1 MFFEERLYEIEFYSI
16 KTLLHKVLFNL
27 FRLLRIW
34 KVINEKNHLIKRWFL
49 KLF

>member
-27 FRLLRIW
+27 FDYCVYG
-34 KVINEKNHLIKRWFL
+34 K
-49 KLF
+49 